1 MRWMR
6 SFLVMQVVVKSFPKI
21 EKYFSKNWG
30 VEFISLSHWIK
41 SRINYIKN
49 NVIWRI
55 NLSLLK
61 MKKLEKN
68 GKKIIIMAHNF
79 CLEVNGQQQSED
91 EIKYTEFWS
100 PNFNVFKKK
109 NDFLLYSVQFSYSV
123 MFDSL
128 QPHELQHAR
137 PPCPSPTPGV
147 YPNSSPLSRWCH
159 PTISTSVIPFSSCL
173 QSFPASGSFQI
184 SQLFTS
190 RGQSIGVST
199 SNISP
204 SNKHSG
210 LISFRMDR
218 LDLLAVQGTLK
229 SLLQYHTSKASILQ
243 LSFL

>member
-1 MRWMR
+1 M
-6 SFLVMQVVVKSFPKI
+6 
-21 EKYFSKNWG
+21 E
-30 VEFISLSHWIK
+30 
-41 SRINYIKN
+41 
-49 NVIWRI
+49 
-55 NLSLLK
+55 
-61 MKKLEKN
+61 
-68 GKKIIIMAHNF
+68 KKIIIVAHNF
-79 CLEVNGQQQSED
+79 FLEMNWQQKSED

-100 PNFNVFKKK
+100 PNFNIFKKK

-159 PTISTSVIPFSSCL
+159 PTTSTSVIPFSSCL

-190 RGQSIGVST
+190 RGQSIGVSA

-210 LISFRMDR
+210 LISFRMGW

-229 SLLQYHTSKASILQ
+229 SLFHTTVEKHQFFGTQ
-243 LSFL
+243 LSL